1 MLVLPIKKQW
11 FEMIANGEKKEEYRE
26 IKPYYNR
33 CLGNAIIGFPFTA
46 DIIENF
52 ESIKSYDENQFKI
65 VDIIFRNGYQK
76 DSPQI
81 KCKCKLNIGMGK
93 EEWGA
98 EPNKKYYILVIL
110 EILEIKN
117 FDNPNPSKLK
127 EAMAIAALPAT
138 NSITPINS
146 MQEEITKAINKQ
158 IGINIDIGES
168 MNRSGQAIKN
178 TMMFGG

>member
-1 MLVLPIKKQW
+1 MLILPIKRKW
-11 FEMIANGEKKEEYRE
+11 FDMIISGEKKEEYRE
-26 IKPYYNR
+26 IKPYYNKR
-33 CLGNAIIGFPFTA
+33 FGNILLGYSLE
-46 DIIENF
+46 DVEIEL
-52 ESIKSYDENQFKI
+52 YENIEFS
-65 VDIIFRNGYQK
+65 IIFRNGYK
-76 DSPQI
+76 AHSSQI
-81 KCKCKLNIGMGK
+81 KCKCKLNIGVGK

-138 NSITPINS
+138 NPITPINN

-158 IGINIDIGES
+158 IGININIGES
-168 MNRSGQAIKN
+168 TNRSGQAIKN
-178 TMMFGG
+178 TIMFGG